1 MRGKNLITVQE
12 YQDLAGKNRYRAWFN
27 DLDVAA
33 AVKVTTAV
41 ERIAQGNRSSLKPVG
56 EGVSEYK
63 LDWGPGYRIYLGQD
77 GETLVI
83 LLGGGT
89 KQGQNVDIENAQGAW
104 REYKQRKAA
113 AKAALKG
120 KSKSKPKVQ
129 KRRK

>member
-1 MRGKNLITVQE
+1 LITVHE

-33 AVKVTTAV
+33 AVKITTAV
-41 ERIAQGNRSSLKPVG
+41 ERIAQGNRSSLKPLG

-89 KQGQNVDIENAQGAW
+89 KHGQNADIENAQGAW

-113 AKAALKG
+113 ARGAAAKAALKK
-120 KSKSKPKVQ
+120 KSKSKSKVQ